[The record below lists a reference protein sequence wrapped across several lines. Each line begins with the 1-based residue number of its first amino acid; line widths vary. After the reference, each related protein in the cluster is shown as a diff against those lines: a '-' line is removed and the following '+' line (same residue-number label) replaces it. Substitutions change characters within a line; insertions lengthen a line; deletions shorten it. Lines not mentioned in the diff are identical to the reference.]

1 MFPQTAFSV
10 NNRPRSTKMV
20 HTTYSTLRFSPLQLK
35 WLHDMQLWVDR
46 TLEEIEPD
54 PAVKSCTR
62 DTIDWEGHIVLQGK
76 IDSGA
81 PDLKI
86 PKSALP
92 DVMAC
97 WNARRNRLGIGKN
110 ITASLFC
117 HGFCW
122 PCFLRWFPGPVV
134 WYPIEMGDAVSPGPS
149 MAAPQK

>member
-1 MFPQTAFSV
+1 
-10 NNRPRSTKMV
+10 MV

-35 WLHDMQLWVDR
+35 WLQDMQSRVDE

-54 PAVKSCTR
+54 PAVQSRTKDMSY
-62 DTIDWEGHIVLQGK
+62 WEGHITLQGK

-97 WNARRNRLGIGKN
+97 WNARRMRLGLGKP
-110 ITASLFC
+110 ITTCLYRLIF
-117 HGFCW
+117 F
-122 PCFLRWFPGPVV
+122 
-134 WYPIEMGDAVSPGPS
+134 
-149 MAAPQK
+149 